1 MLLKGHQMS
10 LKKSFYLFISFF
22 KPIYANTLS
31 WSGAAFKVRITR
43 AKQRE

>member
-1 MLLKGHQMS
+1 MFLAIY
-10 LKKSFYLFISFF
+10 FFF
-22 KPIYANTLS
+22 KPIYANTVS